1 MHLFKPN
8 CGKEIPIS
16 TDFKMS
22 KHMGKKQKIRMRKL
36 ENEAK
41 NKKWMMRKLETTV
54 FNKNIQLL
62 LM

>member
-1 MHLFKPN
+1 MDLFKPN

-22 KHMGKKQKIRMRKL
+22 KHMDKKQKIRMRKL
-36 ENEAK
+36 KHEAK
-41 NKKWMMRKLETTV
+41 NKKWMMRKLETNV

>member
-1 MHLFKPN
+1 
-8 CGKEIPIS
+8 
-16 TDFKMS
+16 
-22 KHMGKKQKIRMRKL
+22 MGKKQKIRMRQL

>member
-1 MHLFKPN
+1 
-8 CGKEIPIS
+8 
-16 TDFKMS
+16 
-22 KHMGKKQKIRMRKL
+22 MGKKQKIRMRKL